1 MDIKFIKQIPLFS
14 NLSDE
19 KAQIILD
26 SFEMKSFEAGDAVF
40 HQNQEGDGMYGIIFG
55 EAEVSIDGKEIAT
68 LGNNDYF
75 GEMALV
81 GFEKRNATVKASTQ
95 LSVFFLSKTVF
106 ESIKDDLGQ
115 EVSDEMMR
123 RIKEDFE
130 KTK

>member
-81 GFEKRNATVKASTQ
+81 WF
-95 LSVFFLSKTVF
+95 
-106 ESIKDDLGQ
+106 
-115 EVSDEMMR
+115 
-123 RIKEDFE
+123 
-130 KTK
+130 